1 MAAAALP
8 TVFINHGGGPCFFM
22 PDDGSGPFPANTWRK
37 MASNLSRLAKLPGP
51 NAPSVKAILVA
62 SAHWETEAPAVTVAA
77 NPPLLYD
84 YYGFPP
90 ETYEIEWPA
99 PGHSDLARR
108 VKHLLTG
115 AGFPKVL
122 EEKKRGFDHGV
133 FIPLKLAFPAAD
145 VPVVQLSLV
154 EGLDP
159 KTHLDIG
166 KALTPLRREGVLIV
180 GSGMSFHDTRAFFGA
195 DVFGAASL
203 AGKSAAKAFDAWL
216 DATCGEDGDASA
228 REPRL
233 ERWATDAPGAR
244 VCHPR
249 EEHLAPLFVAAGAA
263 SGERGRK
270 TFADDIVGFA
280 VSGYAFGDVDA
291 EEATYSC

>member
-37 MASNLSRLAKLPGP
+37 MASNLSQLAKLPGP
-51 NAPSVKAILVA
+51 NAPKVKAILVA

-99 PGHSDLARR
+99 PGDPDLAQR
-108 VKHLLTG
+108 VKRLLTG
-115 AGFPKVL
+115 AGFPNVL
-122 EEKKRGFDHGV
+122 ENRERGFDHGV

-154 EGLDP
+154 QGLDP
-159 KTHLDIG
+159 KTHLAMG
-166 KALTPLRREGVLIV
+166 KALAPLRREGVLII
-180 GSGMSFHDTRAFFGA
+180 GSGLSFHNMRAFFGA
-195 DVFGAASL
+195 DEKSVAAAES
-203 AGKSAAKAFDAWL
+203 FDKWL

-233 ERWATDAPGAR
+233 ERWATDAPNAR
-244 VCHPR
+244 ACHPR
-249 EEHLAPLFVAAGAA
+249 EEHLAPLFVVAGAA

-270 TFADDIVGFA
+270 TYADKIGGLA
-280 VSGYAFGDVDA
+280 VSGYAFGDVDDERLLVSRA
-291 EEATYSC
+291 S

>member
-37 MASNLSRLAKLPGP
+37 MASNLSQLAKLPGP
-51 NAPSVKAILVA
+51 NAPKVKAILVA

-99 PGHSDLARR
+99 PGDPDLAQR
-108 VKHLLTG
+108 VKRLLTG
-115 AGFPKVL
+115 AGFPNVL
-122 EEKKRGFDHGV
+122 EEASRGFDHGV

-154 EGLDP
+154 QGLDP
-159 KTHLDIG
+159 KTHLAMG
-166 KALTPLRREGVLIV
+166 KALAPLRREGVLII
-180 GSGMSFHDTRAFFGA
+180 GSGLSFHNMSAFFGA
-195 DVFGAASL
+195 DEKSVAAAES
-203 AGKSAAKAFDAWL
+203 FDAWL
-216 DATCGEDGDASA
+216 DATCGADGDASA

-233 ERWATDAPGAR
+233 ERWATDAPNAR

-270 TFADDIVGFA
+270 TYADKIGGLA
-280 VSGYAFGDVDA
+280 VSGYAFGDVDDERLLVSRA
-291 EEATYSC
+291 S

>member
-37 MASNLSRLAKLPGP
+37 MASNLSQLAKLPGP
-51 NAPSVKAILVA
+51 NAPKVKAILVA

-99 PGHSDLARR
+99 PGDPDLAQR
-108 VKHLLTG
+108 VKRLLTG
-115 AGFPKVL
+115 AGFPNVL
-122 EEKKRGFDHGV
+122 EEASRGFDHGV

-145 VPVVQLSLV
+145 VPVVQLSLLQ
-154 EGLDP
+154 GLDP
-159 KTHLDIG
+159 KTHLAMG
-166 KALTPLRREGVLIV
+166 KALAPLRREGVLII
-180 GSGMSFHDTRAFFGA
+180 GSGLSFHNMSAFFGA
-195 DVFGAASL
+195 DEKSVAAAES
-203 AGKSAAKAFDAWL
+203 FDAWL

-233 ERWATDAPGAR
+233 ERWATDAPNAR

-270 TFADDIVGFA
+270 TYADKIGGLA
-280 VSGYAFGDVDA
+280 VSGYAFGDVDDERLLVSRA
-291 EEATYSC
+291 S

>member
-37 MASNLSRLAKLPGP
+37 MASNLSQLAKLPGP
-51 NAPSVKAILVA
+51 NAPKVKAILVA

-99 PGHSDLARR
+99 PGDPDLAQR
-108 VKHLLTG
+108 VKRLLTG
-115 AGFPKVL
+115 AGFPNVL
-122 EEKKRGFDHGV
+122 EEASRGFDHGV

-154 EGLDP
+154 QGLDP
-159 KTHLDIG
+159 KTHLAMG
-166 KALTPLRREGVLIV
+166 KALAPLRREGVLII
-180 GSGMSFHDTRAFFGA
+180 GSGLSFHNMSAFFGA
-195 DVFGAASL
+195 DEKSVAAAES
-203 AGKSAAKAFDAWL
+203 FDAWL

-233 ERWATDAPGAR
+233 ERWATDAPNAR

-249 EEHLAPLFVAAGAA
+249 EEHLASLFIAAGAA

-270 TFADDIVGFA
+270 TYADKIGGLA
-280 VSGYAFGDVDA
+280 VSGYAFGDVDDERLLVSRA
-291 EEATYSC
+291 S

>member
-37 MASNLSRLAKLPGP
+37 MASNLSQLAKLPGP
-51 NAPSVKAILVA
+51 NAPKVKAILVA

-84 YYGFPP
+84 YSGFPS

-99 PGHSDLARR
+99 PGDPDLAQR

-115 AGFPKVL
+115 AGFLDVL
-122 EEKKRGFDHGV
+122 EEKQRGFDHGV
-133 FIPLKLAFPAAD
+133 FIPLKLAFPNAD

-154 EGLDP
+154 QGLEP

-166 KALTPLRREGVLIV
+166 KALSPLRREGVLII
-180 GSGMSFHDTRAFFGA
+180 GSGMSVHNVRAFFGA
-195 DVFGAASL
+195 DASS
-203 AGKSAAKAFDAWL
+203 KSAAKAFDAWL
-216 DATCGEDGDASA
+216 DATCGENGDASS

-244 VCHPR
+244 ACHPR

-270 TFADDIVGFA
+270 TYADDIGGLA

-291 EEATYSC
+291 EEAT

>member
-22 PDDGSGPFPANTWRK
+22 PDDGSGPFHANTWRK
-37 MASNLSRLAKLPGP
+37 MASNLSQLAKLPGP
-51 NAPSVKAILVA
+51 NAPKVKAILVA

-99 PGHSDLARR
+99 PGDPDLAQR
-108 VKHLLTG
+108 VKRLLTG
-115 AGFPKVL
+115 AGFPNVL
-122 EEKKRGFDHGV
+122 ENRERGFDHGV

-154 EGLDP
+154 QGLDP
-159 KTHLDIG
+159 KTHLAMG
-166 KALTPLRREGVLIV
+166 KALAPLRREGVLII
-180 GSGMSFHDTRAFFGA
+180 GSGMSFHNMREFFGA
-195 DVFGAASL
+195 EEGSVDAAES
-203 AGKSAAKAFDAWL
+203 FDKWL
-216 DATCGEDGDASA
+216 DETCGEDGDASA

-233 ERWATDAPGAR
+233 ERWATDAPNAR

-249 EEHLAPLFVAAGAA
+249 EEHLAPLFVVAGAA

-270 TFADDIVGFA
+270 TYADKIGGLA
-280 VSGYAFGDVDA
+280 VSGYAFGDVDDERLLVSRA
-291 EEATYSC
+291 S

>member
-37 MASNLSRLAKLPGP
+37 MASNLSQLAKLPGP
-51 NAPSVKAILVA
+51 NAPKVKAILVA

-99 PGHSDLARR
+99 PGDPDLAQR
-108 VKHLLTG
+108 VKRLLTG
-115 AGFPKVL
+115 AGFPCL
-122 EEKKRGFDHGV
+122 EERDRGLDHGV

-154 EGLDP
+154 QGLDP
-159 KTHLDIG
+159 KTHLAMG
-166 KALTPLRREGVLIV
+166 KALAPLRREGVLII
-180 GSGMSFHDTRAFFGA
+180 GSGMSFHNLRAFFGA
-195 DVFGAASL
+195 DEKSVAAAES
-203 AGKSAAKAFDAWL
+203 FDAWL

-233 ERWATDAPGAR
+233 ERWATDAPNAR

-270 TFADDIVGFA
+270 TYADKIGGLA
-280 VSGYAFGDVDA
+280 VSGYAFGDVDDERLLVSRA
-291 EEATYSC
+291 S

>member
-37 MASNLSRLAKLPGP
+37 MASNLSQLAKLPGP
-51 NAPSVKAILVA
+51 NAPKVKAILVA

-99 PGHSDLARR
+99 PGDPDLAQR
-108 VKHLLTG
+108 VKRLLTG
-115 AGFPKVL
+115 AGFPNVI
-122 EEKKRGFDHGV
+122 EERARGLDHGV

-154 EGLDP
+154 RGLDP
-159 KTHLDIG
+159 KTHLAMG
-166 KALTPLRREGVLIV
+166 KALAPLRREGVLII
-180 GSGMSFHDTRAFFGA
+180 GSGMSFHNMRAFFGA
-195 DVFGAASL
+195 DAGSVAAAES
-203 AGKSAAKAFDAWL
+203 FDKWL

-244 VCHPR
+244 ACHPR

-270 TFADDIVGFA
+270 TYADTIGGLA
-280 VSGYAFGDVDA
+280 VSGYAFGDFVDD
-291 EEATYSC
+291 EGLLVSS